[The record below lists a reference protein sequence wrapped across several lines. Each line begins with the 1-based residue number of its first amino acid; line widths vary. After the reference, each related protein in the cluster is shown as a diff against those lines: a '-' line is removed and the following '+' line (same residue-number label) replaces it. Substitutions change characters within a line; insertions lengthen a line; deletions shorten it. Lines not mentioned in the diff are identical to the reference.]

1 MTWTGG
7 KNLNWIKEI
16 SKEIKS
22 LDTSSKEIRKFG
34 LVIAIALGVI
44 GSFVYV
50 KFGNFDVVGW
60 LWGIGLLFLIL
71 GFILPS
77 VLRPVYRIWMLLA
90 HFIGGIVSRVI
101 LIVLYYIVL
110 VPIGLVLRLFG
121 KDVLDQNFDKKR
133 ESYWI
138 KKDLSNHTREQYRK
152 MY

>member
-1 MTWTGG
+1 MTWIGG

-16 SKEIKS
+16 SKEIKA

-77 VLRPVYRIWMLLA
+77 VLRPIYKIWMLLA
-90 HFIGGIVSRVI
+90 FFIGGIVSRVI
-101 LIVLYYIVL
+101 LTVLFYVVL
-110 VPIGLVLRLFG
+110 TPTGLVLRLFG
-121 KDVLDQNFDKKR
+121 KDILDEKFDKKR
-133 ESYWI
+133 KSYWV
-138 KKDLSNHTREQYRK
+138 KKDLSGHTKEQYGK

>member
-1 MTWTGG
+1 MS
-7 KNLNWIKEI
+7 WIKEI
-16 SKEIKS
+16 SKEIKA

-90 HFIGGIVSRVI
+90 YFIGGIVSRVI
-101 LIVLYYIVL
+101 LTVLFYVVL
-110 VPIGLVLRLFG
+110 TPTGLVLRLFG
-121 KDVLDQNFDKKR
+121 KDVLDQRFEKDR

-138 KKDLSNHTREQYRK
+138 KKDLSGHTKDQYRK

>member
-1 MTWTGG
+1 MS
-7 KNLNWIKEI
+7 WIKEI
-16 SKEIKS
+16 SKEIKT

-50 KFGNFDVVGW
+50 KTGNFDVAGW

-77 VLRPVYRIWMLLA
+77 VLRPIYKIWMLLA
-90 HFIGGIVSRVI
+90 FFIGGIVSRVI
-101 LIVLYYIVL
+101 LTVLFYVVL
-110 VPIGLVLRLFG
+110 TPTGLVLRLFG
-121 KDVLDQNFDKKR
+121 KDVLDQKFDKR
-133 ESYWI
+133 QESYWV
-138 KKDLSNHTREQYRK
+138 KKDLSGHTKEQYRK

>member
-1 MTWTGG
+1 M
-7 KNLNWIKEI
+7 NWIKEI

-60 LWGIGLLFLIL
+60 LWGIGILFLIL

-77 VLRPVYRIWMLLA
+77 VLRPIYKIWMLLA
-90 HFIGGIVSRVI
+90 FFIGGIVSRVI
-101 LIVLYYIVL
+101 LTVLFYIVL
-110 VPIGLVLRLFG
+110 TPTGLVLRLFG
-121 KDVLDQNFDKKR
+121 KDILDKKFDKRR
-133 ESYWI
+133 ESYWV
-138 KKDLSNHTREQYRK
+138 KKDLSGHTKEQYGK

>member
-1 MTWTGG
+1 MS
-7 KNLNWIKEI
+7 WIKEI
-16 SKEIKS
+16 FKEIKA

-50 KFGNFDVVGW
+50 KFVNFNVVGW

-77 VLRPVYRIWMLLA
+77 VLRPIYKIWMLLA
-90 HFIGGIVSRVI
+90 FFIGGIVSRVI
-101 LIVLYYIVL
+101 LTVLFYVIL
-110 VPIGLVLRLFG
+110 TPTGLVLRLFG
-121 KDVLDQNFDKKR
+121 KDILDKKFDKRR
-133 ESYWI
+133 ESYWV
-138 KKDLSNHTREQYRK
+138 KKDLSGHTNEQYGK

>member
-1 MTWTGG
+1 M
-7 KNLNWIKEI
+7 NWIKEI
-16 SKEIKS
+16 SKEIKA

-77 VLRPVYRIWMLLA
+77 VLRPIYKIWMLLA
-90 HFIGGIVSRVI
+90 FFIGGIVSRVI
-101 LIVLYYIVL
+101 LTVLFYVVL
-110 VPIGLVLRLFG
+110 TPTGLVLRLFG
-121 KDVLDQNFDKKR
+121 KDILDKKFDKRR
-133 ESYWI
+133 ESYWV
-138 KKDLSNHTREQYRK
+138 KKDLSGHTKEQYRK

>member
-1 MTWTGG
+1 
-7 KNLNWIKEI
+7 LNWIKEI

-90 HFIGGIVSRVI
+90 YFIGGIVSRVI
-101 LIVLYYIVL
+101 LTVLFYIVL
-110 VPIGLVLRLFG
+110 TPTGLVLRLFG
-121 KDVLDQNFDKKR
+121 KDVLDQKFDKR
-133 ESYWI
+133 QESYWV
-138 KKDLSNHTREQYRK
+138 KKDLSGHTKEQYRK

>member
-1 MTWTGG
+1 M
-7 KNLNWIKEI
+7 NWIKEI
-16 SKEIKS
+16 SKEIKA

-90 HFIGGIVSRVI
+90 YFIGGIVSRVI
-101 LIVLYYIVL
+101 LTVLFYVVL
-110 VPIGLVLRLFG
+110 TPTGLVLRLFG
-121 KDVLDQNFDKKR
+121 KDVLDQKFEKNR
-133 ESYWI
+133 ESYWV
-138 KKDLSNHTREQYRK
+138 KKDLLGHTKEQYRK

>member
-1 MTWTGG
+1 
-7 KNLNWIKEI
+7 LNWIKEI

-34 LVIAIALGVI
+34 LVIAIALGMI
-44 GSFVYV
+44 GSIIYV

>member
-1 MTWTGG
+1 MS
-7 KNLNWIKEI
+7 WIKEI

-22 LDTSSKEIRKFG
+22 LDTSSNEIRKFG

-50 KFGNFDVVGW
+50 KFVNFNVVGW

-77 VLRPVYRIWMLLA
+77 ILRPVYRIWMFFA
-90 HFIGGIVSRVI
+90 YFIGGVVSRII
-101 LIVLYYIVL
+101 LTVLFYVVL
-110 VPIGLVLRLFG
+110 TPTGLVLRLLG
-121 KDVLDQNFDKKR
+121 KDILNQKFDKNQK
-133 ESYWI
+133 SYWV
-138 KKDLSNHTREQYRK
+138 KKDLSSILKEQYEK

>member
-1 MTWTGG
+1 M
-7 KNLNWIKEI
+7 NWIKEI
-16 SKEIKS
+16 SKEIKA

-90 HFIGGIVSRVI
+90 YFIGGIVSRVI
-101 LIVLYYIVL
+101 LTVLFYVVL
-110 VPIGLVLRLFG
+110 TPTGLVLRLFG
-121 KDVLDQNFDKKR
+121 KDVLDQRFEKDR

-138 KKDLSNHTREQYRK
+138 KKDLSDHTKDQYRK

>member
-1 MTWTGG
+1 MS
-7 KNLNWIKEI
+7 WIKEI
-16 SKEIKS
+16 SKEIKT
-22 LDTSSKEIRKFG
+22 LDTSSKEIRKFA

-44 GSFVYV
+44 GSFIYV
-50 KFGNFDVVGW
+50 KSGNFDVVGW

-90 HFIGGIVSRVI
+90 YFIGGIVSRVI
-101 LIVLYYIVL
+101 LTVLFYVVL
-110 VPIGLVLRLFG
+110 TPTGLVLRLFG
-121 KDVLDQNFDKKR
+121 KDVLDQRFEKDR

-138 KKDLSNHTREQYRK
+138 KKDLSDHTKDQYRK

>member
-1 MTWTGG
+1 MS
-7 KNLNWIKEI
+7 WIKEI
-16 SKEIKS
+16 FQEIKS

-77 VLRPVYRIWMLLA
+77 VLRPIYKIWMLLA
-90 HFIGGIVSRVI
+90 FFIGGIVSRVI
-101 LIVLYYIVL
+101 LIVLFYVVL
-110 VPIGLVLRLFG
+110 TPTGLVLRLFG
-121 KDVLDQNFDKKR
+121 KDVLDQRFEKDR

-138 KKDLSNHTREQYRK
+138 KKDLSGHTKDQYRK

>member
-1 MTWTGG
+1 MS
-7 KNLNWIKEI
+7 WIKEI
-16 SKEIKS
+16 FQEIKT
-22 LDTSSKEIRKFG
+22 LDTSSKEIRKFA

-44 GSFVYV
+44 GSFIYV
-50 KFGNFDVVGW
+50 KSSNGDVVGW

>member
-1 MTWTGG
+1 M
-7 KNLNWIKEI
+7 NWIKEI
-16 SKEIKS
+16 SKEIKA

-90 HFIGGIVSRVI
+90 YFIGGIVSRVI
-101 LIVLYYIVL
+101 LTVLFYVVL
-110 VPIGLVLRLFG
+110 TPTGLVLRLFG
-121 KDVLDQNFDKKR
+121 KDVLDQRFEKDR

-138 KKDLSNHTREQYRK
+138 KKDLSGHTKDQYRK

>member
-1 MTWTGG
+1 MS
-7 KNLNWIKEI
+7 WIKEI
-16 SKEIKS
+16 SKEIKA

-77 VLRPVYRIWMLLA
+77 VLRPIYKIWMLLA
-90 HFIGGIVSRVI
+90 FFIGGIVSRVI
-101 LIVLYYIVL
+101 LTVLFYVVL
-110 VPIGLVLRLFG
+110 TPTGLVLRLFG
-121 KDVLDQNFDKKR
+121 KDVLDQRFEKDR

-138 KKDLSNHTREQYRK
+138 KKDLSGHTKDQYRK

>member
-1 MTWTGG
+1 MR
-7 KNLNWIKEI
+7 WIKEI
-16 SKEIKS
+16 SKEIKA

-90 HFIGGIVSRVI
+90 YFIGGIVSRVI
-101 LIVLYYIVL
+101 LTVLFYVVL
-110 VPIGLVLRLFG
+110 TPTGLVLRLFG
-121 KDVLDQNFDKKR
+121 KDVLDQKFDKR
-133 ESYWI
+133 QESYWV
-138 KKDLSNHTREQYRK
+138 KKDLSGHTKEQYRK

>member
-1 MTWTGG
+1 MS
-7 KNLNWIKEI
+7 WIKEI
-16 SKEIKS
+16 SKEIKA

-90 HFIGGIVSRVI
+90 YFIGGIVSRVI
-101 LIVLYYIVL
+101 LTVLFYVVL
-110 VPIGLVLRLFG
+110 TPTGLVLRLFG
-121 KDVLDQNFDKKR
+121 KDVLDQRFEKDR

-138 KKDLSNHTREQYRK
+138 KKDLTDHTKEQYRK

>member
-7 KNLNWIKEI
+7 KNLSWIKEI
-16 SKEIKS
+16 SKEIKA

-90 HFIGGIVSRVI
+90 YFIGGVVSRII
-101 LIVLYYIVL
+101 LTVLFYVVL
-110 VPIGLVLRLFG
+110 TPTGLVLRLFG
-121 KDVLDQNFDKKR
+121 KDVLDQRFEKDR

-138 KKDLSNHTREQYRK
+138 KKVLSDHTKDQYRK

>member
-1 MTWTGG
+1 MS
-7 KNLNWIKEI
+7 WIKEI
-16 SKEIKS
+16 FQEIKK
-22 LDTSSKEIRKFG
+22 LDTSNKEIRKFG

-77 VLRPVYRIWMLLA
+77 VLRQVYRILMLLA
-90 HFIGGIVSRVI
+90 YFIGVIVSRVI
-101 LIVLYYIVL
+101 LTVLFYVVL
-110 VPIGLVLRLFG
+110 TPTGLVLRLFG
-121 KDVLDQNFDKKR
+121 KDVLDQKFEKDR

-138 KKDLSNHTREQYRK
+138 KKDLSGHTKEQYGK

>member
-1 MTWTGG
+1 M
-7 KNLNWIKEI
+7 NWIKEI
-16 SKEIKS
+16 FQEIKS

-90 HFIGGIVSRVI
+90 YFIGGIVSRVI
-101 LIVLYYIVL
+101 LTVLFYVVL
-110 VPIGLVLRLFG
+110 TPTGLVLRLFG
-121 KDVLDQNFDKKR
+121 KDVLDQRFEKDR

-138 KKDLSNHTREQYRK
+138 KKDLSDHTKDQYRK

>member
-1 MTWTGG
+1 MI
-7 KNLNWIKEI
+7 WIKEI
-16 SKEIKS
+16 FQEIKT

-90 HFIGGIVSRVI
+90 YFIGGIVSRVI
-101 LIVLYYIVL
+101 LTVLFYVVL
-110 VPIGLVLRLFG
+110 TPTGLVLRLFG
-121 KDVLDQNFDKKR
+121 KDVLDQRFEKDR

-138 KKDLSNHTREQYRK
+138 KKDLTDHTKDQYRK

>member
-1 MTWTGG
+1 MS
-7 KNLNWIKEI
+7 WIKEI
-16 SKEIKS
+16 SKEIKA

-44 GSFVYV
+44 GSFIYV

-77 VLRPVYRIWMLLA
+77 ILRPVYRIWMLIA
-90 HFIGGIVSRVI
+90 YFIGGIVSRVI
-101 LIVLYYIVL
+101 LTVLFYVVL
-110 VPIGLVLRLFG
+110 TPTGLVLRLFG
-121 KDVLDQNFDKKR
+121 KDVLDQRFEKDKV
-133 ESYWI
+133 SYWI
-138 KKDLSNHTREQYRK
+138 KKDLSDHTKDQYRK